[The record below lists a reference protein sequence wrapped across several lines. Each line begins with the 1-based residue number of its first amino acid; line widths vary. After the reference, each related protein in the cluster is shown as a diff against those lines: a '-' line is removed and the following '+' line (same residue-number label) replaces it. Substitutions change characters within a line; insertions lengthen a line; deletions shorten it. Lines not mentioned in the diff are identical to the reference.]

1 MNKNWLYR
9 VLALALV
16 AMLALPMFAMA
27 EDVLPEQVEE
37 AAEAGEVTFGEDEAV
52 AKDSISDYYDLAD
65 VDRGIIL
72 VNLAYD
78 DPDREVSSIVVGVD
92 NNLNEVKRDLTP
104 GMRAQIIVTG
114 SAPTS
119 KIKFKTSNKK
129 VAQINSEGVLTC
141 VDVGTAKITVTGRS
155 TYGNKK
161 LKMTFKVKVKDD
173 LRAEGVVMAYDDVDA
188 THDGSWDAARARQ
201 TTATK
206 VSYDDMDIVKSGQT
220 LKVVPGYG
228 WNNNGTLPDAAK
240 YFSFM
245 AFNKDGIY
253 LDGVDK
259 DTYDSATDDV
269 GPFTY
274 DRGYQWKITKGSS
287 VMWADNT
294 ANKTFGSF
302 GNAPLHFVFY
312 KPGKAS
318 LTVTTANRTGNSTSK
333 STFNFE
339 VVKNKV
345 TIYKPTKAD
354 LALAKDRDTLYYGI
368 QDIEVKSMGEVV
380 VTLFFVNGTGFSVD
394 KLKDFTFS
402 LKTGMLDELKDTK
415 YPNYRQI
422 TVNGAKVDL
431 TAANMDAA
439 ASTFVQI
446 KEADK
451 RTIKTSIKS
460 GKISTVKLTFKS
472 TYKDGSLPM
481 KYIKKSG
488 EIVQPWQDLNS
499 DRWYYIIDDLSFS
512 LAGGFYRKATFN
524 PTMNFVEDADKI
536 IVGKSANLAG

>member
-1 MNKNWLYR
+1 
-9 VLALALV
+9 
-16 AMLALPMFAMA
+16 
-27 EDVLPEQVEE
+27 
-37 AAEAGEVTFGEDEAV
+37 
-52 AKDSISDYYDLAD
+52 
-65 VDRGIIL
+65 
-72 VNLAYD
+72 
-78 DPDREVSSIVVGVD
+78 
-92 NNLNEVKRDLTP
+92 
-104 GMRAQIIVTG
+104 
-114 SAPTS
+114 
-119 KIKFKTSNKK
+119 
-129 VAQINSEGVLTC
+129 
-141 VDVGTAKITVTGRS
+141 
-155 TYGNKK
+155 
-161 LKMTFKVKVKDD
+161 
-173 LRAEGVVMAYDDVDA
+173 MAYDDVDA
-188 THDGSWDAARARQ
+188 THNGSWAAARARQ

-206 VSYDDMDIVKSGQT
+206 VSYDDMKIVKSGQT
-220 LKVVPGYG
+220 LKVVPGFG
-228 WNNNGTLPDAAK
+228 WNNNGTLPERAK
-240 YFSFM
+240 YYSFM

-259 DTYDSATDDV
+259 DTYDSAADDV

-294 ANKTFGSF
+294 ANKTFGYDE
-302 GNAPLHFVFY
+302 NPLHFVFY

-368 QDIEVKSMGEVV
+368 QDIEVKSMGEVD

-402 LKTGMLDELKDTK
+402 LKTGMLDKLKDTK
-415 YPNYRQI
+415 YPDYNEI
-422 TVNGAKVDL
+422 TVGGVKLPL

-439 ASTFVQI
+439 ASTFVRI
-446 KEADK
+446 LDADK

-460 GKISTVKLTFKS
+460 GKISTVKLTFKN
-472 TYKDGSLPM
+472 TYKDGPLPM

-488 EIVQPWQDLNS
+488 EIVQPWQEMD

-524 PTMNFVEDADKI
+524 PTMSFVEDADKI